1 MKLGWDGVRLRSP
14 VSAFQQL
21 RALMD
26 GGGRRSLEEEMASRQ
41 LEGQVSCLLPFS
53 WRSLVCSAK
62 GLRWLVLGCQ
72 LVTAE
77 NHLGKRS

>member
-1 MKLGWDGVRLRSP
+1 MKLGQDGVRLRSP
-14 VSAFQQL
+14 VSAFQRL

-53 WRSLVCSAK
+53 WRSVSLFSKGSA
-62 GLRWLVLGCQ
+62 LDSLGMSTC
-72 LVTAE
+72 
-77 NHLGKRS
+77 HS